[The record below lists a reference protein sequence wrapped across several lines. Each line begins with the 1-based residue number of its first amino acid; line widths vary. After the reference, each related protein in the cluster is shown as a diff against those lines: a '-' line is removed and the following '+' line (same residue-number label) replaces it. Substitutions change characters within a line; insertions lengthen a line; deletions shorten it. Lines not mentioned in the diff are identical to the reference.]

1 MQWLKWIYFTG
12 LVISALATPA
22 RAQNPRAQNTQAQG
36 AGAQTQAPPAD
47 NMTLVRDK
55 VRADKKL
62 LVAESMRMTEA
73 EARAFWPVYDAF
85 QADLEKLANRSIA
98 LVEYYAANYRTM
110 TDTAATRMIDEHLA
124 LERDRAALL
133 QSYRPRF
140 GNVLPPIKVARY
152 YQIENK
158 VRAVV
163 GWELAKGI
171 PLM

>member
-1 MQWLKWIYFTG
+1 MRWLKWIYFVGVLTP
-12 LVISALATPA
+12 ALAAPA
-22 RAQNPRAQNTQAQG
+22 LAQSPRPQNTQAQSTQP
-36 AGAQTQAPPAD
+36 AGAQAD
-47 NMTLVRDK
+47 NMALVRDK

-62 LVAESMRMTEA
+62 LVAENMRMTET
-73 EARAFWPVYDAF
+73 EAKAFWPVYDAF
-85 QADLEKLANRSIA
+85 QADLEKIANRAIK

-140 GNVLPPIKVARY
+140 SNVLPPIKVARY

-171 PLM
+171 PMM